1 MEFLTK
7 LGKHDADVK
16 HESLL
21 QPPTP
26 TQRSHSPDRRSSKSP
41 ERGLLGKLIV
51 GSGHHHS
58 HSRPSSS
65 SGSTIHQDH
74 SHSRSHSRSKS
85 QEHPQHQHQHQH
97 QHHALLIALT
107 KRETDLRHQL
117 DLITKEKAETEGY
130 FATLRA
136 RFDAEAEWAKNEAHA
151 AETPGEFWERFAAGE
166 EMERRRE
173 GLEEREREVRGEL
186 EGVER
191 ERREIEGSGVDGQ
204 REDAGGLNA
213 GGS

>member
-26 TQRSHSPDRRSSKSP
+26 TQRSHSPARQSSP
-41 ERGLLGKLIV
+41 EPERDLLSKLIV
-51 GSGHHHS
+51 GSGHHHP

-65 SGSTIHQDH
+65 SGSTIHQDS
-74 SHSRSHSRSKS
+74 SHSRSHSQS
-85 QEHPQHQHQHQH
+85 QEHPQHH
-97 QHHALLIALT
+97 QHHAILTALT
-107 KRETDLRHQL
+107 KRELELRHQL

-173 GLEEREREVRGEL
+173 GLERREREVCGEL

-191 ERREIEGSGVDGQ
+191 ERREIE
-204 REDAGGLNA
+204 REDSRGGE
-213 GGS
+213 GGGGDGDESGTGD